1 MICLRKPGGPE
12 VRLTVKGHSGSG
24 VKGEDVVCAAISS
37 LLLTMLGG
45 MEEEFGAKVCGTLE
59 DGDCDV
65 TITVPVEQAEPFRR
79 TANIFEY
86 GFRRLSETYPQF
98 VRMN

>member
-1 MICLRKPGGPE
+1 M
-12 VRLTVKGHSGSG
+12 TVKGHSGGG
-24 VKGEDVVCAAISS
+24 VKGEDIVCAAVSS

-45 MEEEFGAKVCGTLE
+45 MEEEFGAEVSGTLE

-65 TITVPVEQAEPFRR
+65 TITVPVDQAGPFRR
-79 TANIFEY
+79 TVNIFEY

-98 VRMN
+98 IGMN